1 MKRLYI
7 IVLLVIAAA
16 GALGLAIAQH
26 AGYVLIAYNSFRY
39 ESSLWATL
47 LLLAVIWLLLW
58 GIKALIELVAVS
70 SGVVN
75 PWSHRNRSRRVQVA
89 IEHGQLDLAEG
100 RWASAQRHLQRAA
113 EAERQPL
120 LYYLGAA
127 RAANEQGRYEE
138 CDNLLERALE
148 RQPQAELA
156 IALSHA
162 QLQTDR
168 GDTDGALTTLVAMH
182 ERHPHSVQV
191 LRQLQRLHQQRGDWS
206 SVIRLLPELRKDKA
220 LPANELA
227 ELERRAWGE
236 NLSLAAHRDDSGAV
250 GLQSLNRAWQQLTSA
265 QRQEPQL
272 VLAYAEQL
280 RQLGAEVEAEELRRQ
295 VHDVRLAGLGV
306 LGRDV
311 PLGLLDIH
319 MLPARE
325 HQLRLAHQRQQDH
338 SQRQPDGRIGGHRLH
353 LPRHQT
359 DLQGRQGT
367 VLGHEGRNRR
377 SAHVGRRV
385 VHLLPMQDGEGID
398 LLHDVANLNRRGW
411 RPTFLDLVAQMH
423 D

>member
-7 IVLLVIAAA
+7 IVFLVIAAA

-47 LLLAVIWLLLW
+47 LLLAVIWLVLW
-58 GIKALIELVAVS
+58 GVKALIELVAVS

-75 PWSHRNRSRRVQVA
+75 PWSNRNRSRRVQVA

-280 RQLGAEVEAEELRRQ
+280 RQLGAEVEAEEVLRTALKRRYDSHLARLYGLLRGSDPARQ
-295 VHDVRLAGLGV
+295 LQTAEAWLKDHPNDPSLLLT
-306 LGRDV
+306 LGRLCLQTSLWGKARDYLESSLRLQRN
-311 PLGLLDIH
+311 PEACAELARLLAQLGDTERSNQLFQEGLGLLDER
-319 MLPARE
+319 LLASPLPVPAR
-325 HQLRLAHQRQQDH
+325 
-338 SQRQPDGRIGGHRLH
+338 
-353 LPRHQT
+353 
-359 DLQGRQGT
+359 
-367 VLGHEGRNRR
+367 V
-377 SAHVGRRV
+377 
-385 VHLLPMQDGEGID
+385 
-398 LLHDVANLNRRGW
+398 
-411 RPTFLDLVAQMH
+411 
-423 D
+423 

>member
-7 IVLLVIAAA
+7 IVFLVIAAA

-26 AGYVLIAYNSFRY
+26 AGYVLIAYDTFRY

-47 LLLAVIWLLLW
+47 LLIAVIWLVLW

-75 PWSHRNRSRRVQVA
+75 PWSNRNRSRRVQVA

-138 CDNLLERALE
+138 CDSLLERALE

-191 LRQLQRLHQQRGDWS
+191 LRQLQRLHQKRGDWS

-220 LPANELA
+220 LPASELA

-236 NLSLAAHRDDSGAV
+236 NLSLAAHREESGAV

-280 RQLGAEVEAEELRRQ
+280 RQLGAEVEAEEVLRTALKRQ
-295 VHDVRLAGLGV
+295 YDSHLARLYGLLRGSDPARQLQIAETWLKEHPNDPSLLLT
-306 LGRDV
+306 LGRLCLQTSLWGKARDYLESSLRLQRN
-311 PLGLLDIH
+311 PEACAELARLLAQLGDTERSNQLFQEGLGLLDER
-319 MLPARE
+319 LLASPLPVPAR
-325 HQLRLAHQRQQDH
+325 
-338 SQRQPDGRIGGHRLH
+338 
-353 LPRHQT
+353 
-359 DLQGRQGT
+359 
-367 VLGHEGRNRR
+367 V
-377 SAHVGRRV
+377 
-385 VHLLPMQDGEGID
+385 
-398 LLHDVANLNRRGW
+398 
-411 RPTFLDLVAQMH
+411 
-423 D
+423 

>member
-7 IVLLVIAAA
+7 IVFLVIAAA

-26 AGYVLIAYNSFRY
+26 AGYVLIAYDSFRY

-47 LLLAVIWLLLW
+47 LLIAVIWLVLW

-75 PWSHRNRSRRVQVA
+75 PWSNRNRSRRVQVA

-138 CDNLLERALE
+138 CDSLLERALE

-191 LRQLQRLHQQRGDWS
+191 LRQLQRLHQKRGDWS

-220 LPANELA
+220 LPASELA

-236 NLSLAAHRDDSGAV
+236 NLSLAAHREESGAV

-265 QRQEPQL
+265 QRQEPQR

-280 RQLGAEVEAEELRRQ
+280 RQLGAAVEAEEVLRTALKRQ
-295 VHDVRLAGLGV
+295 YDSHLARLYGLLRGSDPARQLQIAETWLKEHPNDPSLLLT
-306 LGRDV
+306 LGRLCLQTSLWGKARDYLESSLRLQRN
-311 PLGLLDIH
+311 PEACAELARLLAQLGDTERSNQLFQEGLGLLDER
-319 MLPARE
+319 LLASPLPVPAR
-325 HQLRLAHQRQQDH
+325 
-338 SQRQPDGRIGGHRLH
+338 
-353 LPRHQT
+353 
-359 DLQGRQGT
+359 
-367 VLGHEGRNRR
+367 V
-377 SAHVGRRV
+377 
-385 VHLLPMQDGEGID
+385 
-398 LLHDVANLNRRGW
+398 
-411 RPTFLDLVAQMH
+411 
-423 D
+423 